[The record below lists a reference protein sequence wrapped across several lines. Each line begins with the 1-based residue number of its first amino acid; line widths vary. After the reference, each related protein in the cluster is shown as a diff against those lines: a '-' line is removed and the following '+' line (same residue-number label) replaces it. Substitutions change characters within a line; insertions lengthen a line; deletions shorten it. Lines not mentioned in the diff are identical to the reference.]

1 MRLLIFFIF
10 ILLSVTNS
18 FSQNNK
24 LELGRQLYYLAVKNE
39 ENLNQA
45 IEIFSQISKEE
56 PSMKQ
61 LSNIYI
67 GSLTMIKGKHAFW
80 PHQKID
86 YVNEGLKIMDLAIKE
101 EPNNIEMLFIY
112 GSSCYYLPFFFNKK
126 DLAINKFKKIINLL
140 NDNSIKEYDSKI
152 LSNALE
158 FIKEKIEITKEEQQI
173 INKYLQLLSSN
184 NG

>member
-1 MRLLIFFIF
+1 MKLILFFIF
-10 ILLSVTNS
+10 IMLSIINS
-18 FSQNNK
+18 FSQSNK

-39 ENLNQA
+39 EKLNQA
-45 IEIFSQISKEE
+45 IEVFSQISKEE

-80 PHQKID
+80 PHKKID
-86 YVNEGLKIMDLAIKE
+86 FVNEGLKIMDLAIKE

-158 FIKEKIEITKEEQQI
+158 FIKEKIEITIEEKQK